1 MKITSKVVMINVEHS
16 ITVGKN
22 DAITLD
28 VIHQV
33 WLSEGKN
40 GEVDADVDFVDYSN
54 VKFLGMDIDS
64 GYKGFREFK
73 EQMLRF
79 GIDVDELIDEECARL
94 ITTGDIQKL
103 KNEYRDLV
111 K

>member
-1 MKITSKVVMINVEHS
+1 MKIGSKVVMINVEHS

-33 WLSEGKN
+33 CLYENKDGSI
-40 GEVDADVDFVDYSN
+40 DADVDFLDYDD
-54 VKFLGMDIDS
+54 VKFLGMAIDS

-73 EQMLRF
+73 EQMLKF
-79 GIDVDELIDEECARL
+79 GIDVDELIDAECVGL
-94 ITTGDIQKL
+94 ISNLDMVIL
-103 KNEYRDLV
+103 KSMF
-111 K
+111 

>member
-1 MKITSKVVMINVEHS
+1 MKIESKVVMINVEHS

-33 WLSEGKN
+33 CLSVNTELFI
-40 GEVDADVDFVDYSN
+40 EVDIDLVDYTN
-54 VKFLGMDIDS
+54 IKFLGMAIDS

-73 EQMLRF
+73 EQMLKF
-79 GIDVDELIDEECARL
+79 GIDVDELIDAECVGL
-94 ITTGDIQKL
+94 ISNLDMVKL
-103 KNEYRDLV
+103 KSMY
-111 K
+111 

>member
-1 MKITSKVVMINVEHS
+1 MKIESKVVMINVEHN

-33 WLSEGKN
+33 CLYENKDGKI
-40 GEVDADVDFVDYSN
+40 EADLDFLDYSN

-73 EQMLRF
+73 EQMLKF
-79 GIDVDELIDEECARL
+79 GIDVDELIDAECVGL
-94 ITTGDIQKL
+94 ISNLDMVKL
-103 KNEYRDLV
+103 KSMF
-111 K
+111 